1 MGKLDQRGASPLGRG
16 GGGRVPARQTAGGDP
31 APGVR
36 PEVRRAGGANDHR
49 VIRLLRALLA
59 FPRVLKLYPAGH
71 ARVEAQVTEL
81 SRFLDDV
88 IGGRKVPLS
97 FNIRGVRVELNDETV
112 TAAPEITS
120 DLAYKL
126 RRRRIR
132 SLILL
137 PGIERSELKLLA
149 ELLCLDARELARS
162 GGAHAFFARSP
173 HPHLQVS
180 TFRGDGDEEDGEE
193 DQAHGHLTPLLAES
207 MRAPETIAR
216 FERLQRTLE
225 RSLRAEPQSVPQVQ
239 GNLDRLLLA
248 FFARQEWETM
258 DTDALQ
264 AALLA
269 FLEILEHTLDQP
281 ALAAILMA
289 RVESLRSFF
298 RGVTPQDLTR
308 VSAAVQPAGGEEEAY
323 STEKVRDLLAAEQ
336 PDAQATVLSIRRHLE
351 FHSAEETALLI
362 LCELLVTAA
371 TPDEFHER
379 RHMFLATIAEARYS
393 STSVARVLRH
403 IAIDMPPV
411 AHESRELLI
420 QAVFDNTRDEEAVLL
435 LLASMIDRPELARP
449 IVKRLSDRANPFQ
462 MLIRILGTPLLRPF
476 RHVATERLIEVAREK
491 KQTLARWARQN
502 REQFFKPEIFAP
514 LFAQGTSVVGPICK
528 EILTKGAVA
537 DRQELVR
544 RLSETGSETA
554 LRLLVL
560 GLAYGEE
567 GIDQD
572 LVRALGRF
580 RSPLAAGVLADI
592 VHRANVRK
600 RGIAEAST
608 AIRALQ
614 QMGSAESG
622 AFLFKVAHA
631 RSALLPLF
639 RKDLRRMAAAAMKEA
654 PASGG
659 GEQP

>member
-1 MGKLDQRGASPLGRG
+1 M
-16 GGGRVPARQTAGGDP
+16 
-31 APGVR
+31 
-36 PEVRRAGGANDHR
+36 GGANDHR
-49 VIRLLRALLA
+49 VVRLLRALLA

-88 IGGRKVPLS
+88 FGGRKIPIS
-97 FNIRGVRVELNDETV
+97 FQVRGVRVELNDEPV

-180 TFRGDGDEEDGEE
+180 TFRGDGDEEDAED
-193 DQAHGHLTPLLAES
+193 DQAQGGLTPLLAER

-216 FERLQRTLE
+216 FEQLQRTLE
-225 RSLRAEPQSVPQVQ
+225 RSLRAEPQSVASVQ

-248 FFARQEWETM
+248 FFARQEWAAM
-258 DTDALQ
+258 DEGALQ
-264 AALLA
+264 AALFA
-269 FLEILEHTLDQP
+269 FLEIVEHTLDQP

-298 RGVTPQDLTR
+298 RGVTPEDLTR
-308 VSAAVQPAGGEEEAY
+308 VSAAVHPAGGEEEAY
-323 STEKVRDLLAAEQ
+323 STERVKELLAAEQ
-336 PDAQATVLSIRRHLE
+336 PDAQATVTSIRRHLE

-362 LCELLVTAA
+362 LCELLVTAM
-371 TPDEFHER
+371 TSDEFHER

-411 AHESRELLI
+411 AYESRELLI

-435 LLASMIDRPELARP
+435 MLASMTDRPELARP
-449 IVKRLSDRANPFQ
+449 IVKRLSARADPFQ
-462 MLIRILGTPLLRPF
+462 MLVRILSTPLLRPF
-476 RHVATERLIEVAREK
+476 RHVATERLVEVAREK
-491 KQTLARWARQN
+491 KQTLTRWARQN

-514 LFAQGTSVVGPICK
+514 LFAQGTTIVGPICK
-528 EILTKGAVA
+528 EILTKGAAA

-544 RLSETGSETA
+544 RLAETGSETA

-567 GIDQD
+567 GCDQE
-572 LVRALGRF
+572 LVRSLGRF
-580 RSPLAAGVLADI
+580 RSPLASGILSDI

-608 AIRALQ
+608 AIKALQ
-614 QMGSAESG
+614 QMGSVESG
-622 AFLFKVAHA
+622 AFLQKVANA

-639 RKDLRRMAAAAMKEA
+639 RKELRRMAEAALEEA
-654 PASGG
+654 PAAGG
-659 GEQP
+659 GEQS

>member
-1 MGKLDQRGASPLGRG
+1 M
-16 GGGRVPARQTAGGDP
+16 
-31 APGVR
+31 
-36 PEVRRAGGANDHR
+36 GGANDHR

-59 FPRVLKLYPAGH
+59 FPRVLKLYPQGH

-88 IGGRKVPLS
+88 FGGRKVPLS
-97 FNIRGVRVELNDETV
+97 FNVRGVRVELNDEPV

-180 TFRGDGDEEDGEE
+180 TFRGDGDEEDAEE
-193 DQAHGHLTPLLAES
+193 AHGSLTPLLAER
-207 MRAPETIAR
+207 MRAPETVAR

-225 RSLRAEPQSVPQVQ
+225 RSLRAEPQVVPQVQ

-248 FFARQEWETM
+248 FFARPEWESM
-258 DTDALQ
+258 DAESLQ
-264 AALLA
+264 AAIFA
-269 FLEILEHTLDQP
+269 FLEIVEHTLDQP

-323 STEKVRDLLAAEQ
+323 STEKVRELLAAGQ

-362 LCELLVTAA
+362 LCELLVTAV
-371 TPDEFHER
+371 TSDEFHER

-403 IAIDMPPV
+403 IAIDMPVVP
-411 AHESRELLI
+411 HESRELLI

-435 LLASMIDRPELARP
+435 LLASMTDRPELARP
-449 IVKRLSDRANPFQ
+449 IVKRLSARANPFQ
-462 MLIRILGTPLLRPF
+462 MLIRILATPLLRPF
-476 RHVATERLIEVAREK
+476 RHVATERLIEIAHEK

-514 LFAQGTSVVGPICK
+514 LFSQGTAVVGPICK
-528 EILTKGAVA
+528 EILTKGPAA

-544 RLSETGSETA
+544 RLAETGSETA

-560 GLAYGEE
+560 GLAYGDE
-567 GIDQD
+567 GTDQD

-580 RSPLAAGVLADI
+580 RSPLAAGILADI

-608 AIRALQ
+608 AIKALQ
-614 QMGSAESG
+614 QMGSVESG
-622 AFLFKVAHA
+622 AFLHKVANA
-631 RSALLPLF
+631 RSAFLPLF
-639 RKDLRRMAAAAMKEA
+639 RKDLRRMAASAMEEV
-654 PASGG
+654 PAEGG
-659 GEQP
+659 GKKP

>member
-1 MGKLDQRGASPLGRG
+1 M
-16 GGGRVPARQTAGGDP
+16 
-31 APGVR
+31 
-36 PEVRRAGGANDHR
+36 GGANDHR
-49 VIRLLRALLA
+49 VVRLLRALLA

-71 ARVEAQVTEL
+71 ARVEAQIAEL

-88 IGGRKVPLS
+88 FGGRKVPLT
-97 FNIRGVRVELNDETV
+97 FQVRGVRVELNDEPV
-112 TAAPEITS
+112 TAAPELTS

-180 TFRGDGDEEDGEE
+180 TFRGDSDGEE
-193 DQAHGHLTPLLAES
+193 SEEGSAGGPLIPALAEQ
-207 MRAPETIAR
+207 MRVPETIAR
-216 FERLQRTLE
+216 FEQLQRTLE
-225 RSLRAEPQSVPQVQ
+225 RSLRAEPQSVPHVQ
-239 GNLDRLLLA
+239 GNLDKLLLA
-248 FFARQEWETM
+248 FFARPEWEAL
-258 DTDALQ
+258 DAEALQ
-264 AALLA
+264 PALFA
-269 FLEILEHTLDQP
+269 FLEIVEHTLDQP
-281 ALAAILMA
+281 ALAAILNA

-308 VSAAVQPAGGEEEAY
+308 GSAAVHAGQSSEESY
-323 STEKVRDLLAAEQ
+323 STEKVRELLAAEQ
-336 PDAQATVLSIRRHLE
+336 PDAQATLVSIRRHLE

-362 LCELLVTAA
+362 LCELLLTAES
-371 TPDEFHER
+371 PEEFHER
-379 RHMFLATIAEARYS
+379 RHMFLSTIAEARYS

-411 AHESRELLI
+411 VHESREQLI

-435 LLASMIDRPELARP
+435 LLASMTDRPELARP
-449 IVKRLSDRANPFQ
+449 IVKRLSARANPFQ
-462 MLIRILGTPLLRPF
+462 MLVRILTTPLLRPF
-476 RHVATERLIEVAREK
+476 RHLATERLIEVAREK

-502 REQFFKPEIFAP
+502 RELFFRSEIFAP
-514 LFAQGTSVVGPICK
+514 LFAQGAAIVGPICK
-528 EILTKGAVA
+528 EILTKGSPA

-544 RLSETGSETA
+544 RLAEAGSESA
-554 LRLLVL
+554 LRLLLL

-567 GIDQD
+567 GLDQE

-580 RSPLAAGVLADI
+580 KSPLAAGILADI
-592 VHRANVRK
+592 VYRANVLK

-608 AIRALQ
+608 AMKALQ

-622 AFLFKVAHA
+622 AFLQKVAHA
-631 RSALLPLF
+631 RSAFLPLF
-639 RKDLRRMAAAAMKEA
+639 RKDLRRMAASALQETTAAN
-654 PASGG
+654 
-659 GEQP
+659 GENRR

>member
-1 MGKLDQRGASPLGRG
+1 M
-16 GGGRVPARQTAGGDP
+16 
-31 APGVR
+31 
-36 PEVRRAGGANDHR
+36 GGANDHR
-49 VIRLLRALLA
+49 VVRLLRALLA

-88 IGGRKVPLS
+88 FGGRKVPLS
-97 FNIRGVRVELNDETV
+97 FNIRGVRVELNDEPV
-112 TAAPEITS
+112 TAAPELTS

-180 TFRGDGDEEDGEE
+180 TFRGDGDDEDAED
-193 DQAHGHLTPLLAES
+193 DQAQGRLTPLLAER

-216 FERLQRTLE
+216 FEQLQRTLE

-248 FFARQEWETM
+248 FFARQEWEGM
-258 DTDALQ
+258 DEGALQ
-264 AALLA
+264 AALFA

-323 STEKVRDLLAAEQ
+323 STEKVKELLASEQ
-336 PDAQATVLSIRRHLE
+336 PDAQATVASIRRHLE

-362 LCELLVTAA
+362 LCELLVTAV
-371 TPDEFHER
+371 TPEEFHER

-435 LLASMIDRPELARP
+435 MLASMTDRPELGRP

-462 MLIRILGTPLLRPF
+462 MLVRILGTPLLRSF

-491 KQTLARWARQN
+491 KQTLTRWARQN

-514 LFAQGTSVVGPICK
+514 LFAQGTTIVGPICK
-528 EILTKGAVA
+528 EILTKGSVA
-537 DRQELVR
+537 ERQELVR
-544 RLSETGSETA
+544 RLAETGSETA

-560 GLAYGEE
+560 GLACGDE
-567 GIDQD
+567 GCDQE
-572 LVRALGRF
+572 LVRSIGRF
-580 RSPLAAGVLADI
+580 RSPLASGILSDI

-608 AIRALQ
+608 AIKALQ
-614 QMGSAESG
+614 QMGSVESG
-622 AFLFKVAHA
+622 AFLHKVANA

-639 RKDLRRMAAAAMKEA
+639 RRDLRRMAEAALEEA
-654 PASGG
+654 PATGG
-659 GEQP
+659 GEQS

>member
-1 MGKLDQRGASPLGRG
+1 M
-16 GGGRVPARQTAGGDP
+16 
-31 APGVR
+31 
-36 PEVRRAGGANDHR
+36 GGANDHR

-71 ARVEAQVTEL
+71 ARVEAQVAEL

-88 IGGRKVPLS
+88 FGGRKVPLT
-97 FNIRGVRVELNDETV
+97 FQVRGVRVELNDEPV

-180 TFRGDGDEEDGEE
+180 TFRGDADAEEADDEHTSG
-193 DQAHGHLTPLLAES
+193 QLTPLLAER
-207 MRAPETIAR
+207 MRTPETIAR
-216 FERLQRTLE
+216 FEQLQRTLE
-225 RSLRAEPQSVPQVQ
+225 RSLRAEPQSVPHVQ

-248 FFARQEWETM
+248 FFARPEWETL
-258 DTDALQ
+258 DAEALQ
-264 AALLA
+264 PALFA
-269 FLEILEHTLDQP
+269 FLEIVEHTLDQP
-281 ALAAILMA
+281 ALAAILTA

-308 VSAAVQPAGGEEEAY
+308 GSAAVHTGGGEQEGY
-323 STEKVRDLLAAEQ
+323 STEKVRELLAAEQ
-336 PDAQATVLSIRRHLE
+336 PDAQATLVSIRRHLE

-362 LCELLVTAA
+362 LCELLVTAE
-371 TPDEFHER
+371 TPEEFHER
-379 RHMFLATIAEARYS
+379 RHMFLSTIAEARYS

-411 AHESRELLI
+411 PHESREQLI

-435 LLASMIDRPELARP
+435 LLASMTDRPELGRP
-449 IVKRLSDRANPFQ
+449 ILKRLSARANPFQ
-462 MLIRILGTPLLRPF
+462 MLVRVLATPLLRPF

-502 REQFFKPEIFAP
+502 RELFFRPEIFAP
-514 LFAQGTSVVGPICK
+514 LFAQGTAVVGPICK
-528 EILTKGAVA
+528 EILTKGPPA

-544 RLSETGSETA
+544 RLAETGSESA
-554 LRLLVL
+554 LRLLLL

-567 GIDQD
+567 GIDQE

-580 RSPLAAGVLADI
+580 KSPLAAGILADI
-592 VHRANVRK
+592 VYRANVRK

-608 AIRALQ
+608 AMRALQ
-614 QMGSAESG
+614 QMGSAESE
-622 AFLFKVAHA
+622 AFLQKVARA
-631 RSALLPLF
+631 RSAFLPLF
-639 RKDLRRMAAAAMKEA
+639 RKDLRQMAASALQEITA
-654 PASGG
+654 ASG
-659 GEQP
+659 EKRQ

>member
-1 MGKLDQRGASPLGRG
+1 M
-16 GGGRVPARQTAGGDP
+16 
-31 APGVR
+31 
-36 PEVRRAGGANDHR
+36 GGANDHR
-49 VIRLLRALLA
+49 VVRLLRALLA

-81 SRFLDDV
+81 NRYLDDV
-88 IGGRKVPLS
+88 FGGKKLPLS
-97 FNIRGVRVELNDETV
+97 FNIRGVRVELNDEPV

-149 ELLCLDARELARS
+149 ELLCLDVRELGRL

-173 HPHLQVS
+173 HPHIQVS
-180 TFRGDGDEEDGEE
+180 TFRGDGEEEEGEE
-193 DQAHGHLTPLLAES
+193 EASHPSLTPLLAER
-207 MRAPETIAR
+207 MKAPETVAR
-216 FERLQRTLE
+216 FEQLQRTLE
-225 RSLRAEPQSVPQVQ
+225 RSLRAEPQSVPHVQ
-239 GNLDRLLLA
+239 GNLDRVLLT
-248 FFARQEWETM
+248 FFGRPEWETM
-258 DTDALQ
+258 DGDQLQ
-264 AALLA
+264 TAIFA
-269 FLEILEHTLDQP
+269 FLEIVEHTLDQP

-308 VSAAVQPAGGEEEAY
+308 GSAAVHAAGGEEEAY
-323 STEKVRDLLAAEQ
+323 STEKVRELLAAEQ
-336 PDAQATVLSIRRHLE
+336 PDAQTTVLSIRHHLE

-362 LCELLVTAA
+362 LCELLVTAI

-411 AHESRELLI
+411 AHESREMLI

-435 LLASMIDRPELARP
+435 LLASMTDRPELARP
-449 IVKRLSDRANPFQ
+449 IVKRLSGRANPFQ
-462 MLIRILGTPLLRPF
+462 MLVRILGTPLLRPF

-502 REQFFKPEIFAP
+502 REHFFKPEIFVP
-514 LFAQGTSVVGPICK
+514 LFAQGTAVVGPICK
-528 EILTKGAVA
+528 EILTKAPPA

-544 RLSETGSETA
+544 RLAETGSERA
-554 LRLLVL
+554 LRLLIL
-560 GLAYGEE
+560 GLSYNEDGL
-567 GIDQD
+567 DQE
-572 LVRALGRF
+572 LVRAFGRF
-580 RSPLAAGVLADI
+580 RTPLAVGILADI
-592 VHRANVRK
+592 VHRANVMK

-608 AIRALQ
+608 AMKALQ
-614 QMGSAESG
+614 QMGSAESES
-622 AFLFKVAHA
+622 FLHHVAHA

-639 RKDLRRMAAAAMKEA
+639 RKDLRQMATAAMQENAATNGDKRE
-654 PASGG
+654 
-659 GEQP
+659 

>member
-1 MGKLDQRGASPLGRG
+1 M
-16 GGGRVPARQTAGGDP
+16 
-31 APGVR
+31 
-36 PEVRRAGGANDHR
+36 GGANDHR
-49 VIRLLRALLA
+49 VVRLLRALLA
-59 FPRVLKLYPAGH
+59 FPRVLKLYPQGH

-88 IGGRKVPLS
+88 FGGKKVPLS
-97 FNIRGVRVELNDETV
+97 FNVRGVRVELNDEPV

-180 TFRGDGDEEDGEE
+180 TFRGDGDEEEGEE
-193 DQAHGHLTPLLAES
+193 DQAHGHLTPLLAER
-207 MRAPETIAR
+207 MRAPDTVAR
-216 FERLQRTLE
+216 FERLQHTLE
-225 RSLRAEPQSVPQVQ
+225 RSLRAEPQVVPQVQ
-239 GNLDRLLLA
+239 ANLDRLLLN
-248 FFARQEWETM
+248 FFVRPEWESM
-258 DTDALQ
+258 EADSLQ
-264 AALLA
+264 AALFA
-269 FLEILEHTLDQP
+269 FLELVEHTLDQP

-308 VSAAVQPAGGEEEAY
+308 VSAAVQPSGGEEEAY
-323 STEKVRDLLAAEQ
+323 STEKVRELLAADQ
-336 PDAQATVLSIRRHLE
+336 PDMHATVLSIRRHLE

-362 LCELLVTAA
+362 LCELLVTAM

-379 RHMFLATIAEARYS
+379 RHMFLGTIADARYS

-403 IAIDMPPV
+403 IAMDMPPV

-435 LLASMIDRPELARP
+435 MLASMTDRPELARP
-449 IVKRLSDRANPFQ
+449 IVKRLSARGSPFQ
-462 MLIRILGTPLLRPF
+462 MLIRILATPLLRPF
-476 RHVATERLIEVAREK
+476 RHVATERLMELAREK

-514 LFAQGTSVVGPICK
+514 LFAQGTAVVGPICK
-528 EILTKGAVA
+528 EILTKGPAA

-544 RLSETGSETA
+544 RLAETGSETA

-580 RSPLAAGVLADI
+580 RSPLAAGILADI

-608 AIRALQ
+608 AIKALQ
-614 QMGSAESG
+614 QMGSIESS
-622 AFLFKVAHA
+622 AFLQTVATA
-631 RSALLPLF
+631 RSAFLPLF
-639 RKDLRRMAAAAMKEA
+639 RKDLRRMAEAALQEV
-654 PASGG
+654 PADGG
-659 GEQP
+659 GNNS

>member
-1 MGKLDQRGASPLGRG
+1 M
-16 GGGRVPARQTAGGDP
+16 
-31 APGVR
+31 
-36 PEVRRAGGANDHR
+36 GGANDHR
-49 VIRLLRALLA
+49 VVRLLRALLA
-59 FPRVLKLYPAGH
+59 FPRVLKLYPQGH

-81 SRFLDDV
+81 SRYLDDV
-88 IGGRKVPLS
+88 FGGKKLPVS
-97 FNIRGVRVELNDETV
+97 FNIRGVRVELNDEPV

-149 ELLCLDARELARS
+149 ELLCLDARDLARS

-180 TFRGDGDEEDGEE
+180 TFRGDGDEEDAE
-193 DQAHGHLTPLLAES
+193 DERAQGQLTPLLAER
-207 MRAPETIAR
+207 MRAPETISR
-216 FERLQRTLE
+216 FEQLQRTLE
-225 RSLRAEPQSVPQVQ
+225 RSLRAEPQSVTHVQ
-239 GNLDRLLLA
+239 TNLDRLLLN
-248 FFARQEWETM
+248 FFARSEWETM
-258 DTDALQ
+258 DEGALQ

-269 FLEILEHTLDQP
+269 FLDIVEHTLDQP
-281 ALAAILMA
+281 ALSAILMA

-308 VSAAVQPAGGEEEAY
+308 GSAAVHPAGGEEEAY
-323 STEKVRDLLAAEQ
+323 STEKVRELLGKEQ
-336 PDAQATVLSIRRHLE
+336 PDAQTTLLSIRRHLE

-362 LCELLVTAA
+362 LCELLVTAM

-403 IAIDMPPV
+403 IAVDMPPV
-411 AHESRELLI
+411 PHESRELLI

-435 LLASMIDRPELARP
+435 LLASMTDRPEMARP
-449 IVKRLSDRANPFQ
+449 IIKRLSGRGNPFQ
-462 MLIRILGTPLLRPF
+462 MLVRVLATPLLRPF

-502 REQFFKPEIFAP
+502 REHFFKPEIFAP
-514 LFAQGTSVVGPICK
+514 LFAQGTRVVGPICK
-528 EILTKGAVA
+528 EILTKGPPS
-537 DRQELVR
+537 DRAELVR
-544 RLSETGSETA
+544 RLAENGSETA
-554 LRLLVL
+554 LRLLIL
-560 GLAYGEE
+560 GLAYGDD
-567 GIDQD
+567 GIDQE

-580 RSPLAAGVLADI
+580 KSPLATGILSDI
-592 VHRANVRK
+592 VQRANVRN

-608 AIRALQ
+608 AMKALQ
-614 QMGSAESG
+614 QMGSAESE
-622 AFLFKVAHA
+622 AFLHKVAHA
-631 RSALLPLF
+631 RSAFLPLF
-639 RKDLRRMAAAAMKEA
+639 RKDLRRMATAAIQEVPA
-654 PASGG
+654 ASGDK
-659 GEQP
+659 QQ